1 MDLIV
6 ATITDFSQY
15 AADNLKLAIDRAK
28 AKNQKVFPLVIN
40 SPGGSVFAMNRMI
53 DDLQASGMKIVTILN
68 GVAMSAGSVLF
79 AIGHERYMSPH
90 STIMIHQV
98 SSWTMGTVASMES
111 DVEFSK
117 SLNIDAFRILNSQ
130 CGKEDGF
137 FENLLKENNNADL
150 YIRSDKAL
158 EYGLA
163 TQIKIPSPEE
173 IRQAGINESRSPYNN
188 FKMFLDMSE
197 ASLEAKINDTE
208 LPEEVKTLDL
218 TALMAKLP
226 PEERKPIEALQAQ
239 LSTASNEVS
248 TLKNKVTELETQV
261 TNTVNEYEQKM
272 AKAEDESD
280 KAFLDNLLHKEK
292 RLSKERY
299 DKEIVELKNLSK
311 VPSAKASYKNMLA
324 SLPSVVEGEVPDNT
338 NANAN
343 KASQSD
349 IEGIKEYAQKNNINL
364 LTTAGYQQAAKG
376 YKKSK
381 GGN

>member
-98 SSWTMGTVASMES
+98 SSWTIGTVASMES

-117 SLNIDAFRILNSQ
+117 SLNIDAFKILNSQ

-218 TALMAKLP
+218 TALMAKLQ
-226 PEERKPIEALQAQ
+226 PEEKKPIEALQAQ

-248 TLKNKVTELETQV
+248 TLKNKVTELETQI
-261 TNTVNEYEQKM
+261 TNTVNEYEEKM

-311 VPSAKASYKNMLA
+311 VPSAKASYKSMLA
-324 SLPSVVEGEVPDNT
+324 SLPSVVEGEIPGNEL
-338 NANAN
+338 NAQAEDKN
-343 KASQSD
+343 KPLIQRMR
-349 IEGIKEYAQKNNINL
+349 EYAKTNNLDLANPE
-364 LTTAGYQQAAKG
+364 Q
-376 YKKSK
+376 YKKAK
-381 GGN
+381 EAVGGK